1 MARHMDFG
9 HMGFT
14 QPVGRGLH
22 RPHAEHHG
30 FCHSCCHPVAKC
42 CCHRECH
49 KESKELLVNALDRP
63 LIGQEIVGIER
74 DSRMNTNLN
83 VFTDKAN
90 MADEE
95 KKKEEDTTAEYGT
108 SLLTNIN
115 KLEHGTRTWT
125 DTRKNKGKAVIGGG
139 CCVHLSIEYMPIPEL
154 RKKDLASAGD
164 IATVSVNV
172 IDSESTVL
180 GWKKLV
186 QPGYHIKEGIITT
199 HPGALLSLEVINA
212 IARVRWCE
220 VFSC

>member
-1 MARHMDFG
+1 MAHHMDFG

-14 QPVGRGLH
+14 QPGGRGLH
-22 RPHAEHHG
+22 RPHAKYHG
-30 FCHSCCHPVAKC
+30 FCHSCCHPVSKC
-42 CCHRECH
+42 CCHRECR

-63 LIGQEIVGIER
+63 LISQELVEIER
-74 DSRMNTNLN
+74 DSRMNTILN
-83 VFTDKAN
+83 VLTDKAN

-95 KKKEEDTTAEYGT
+95 KKKEEDASAKDGT
-108 SLLTNIN
+108 PLLTNVGRLKHDGILVN
-115 KLEHGTRTWT
+115 PM
-125 DTRKNKGKAVIGGG
+125 KNSGKAVIGGG

-154 RKKDLASAGD
+154 RRKGIASAGD

-180 GWKKLV
+180 GWEKLV

-199 HPGALLSLEVINA
+199 HPGALLSLKVINA